1 MDKTKE
7 ALYGLIRMALTGEV
21 SMAFPESVDWNVL
34 YDYAKMQGVAA
45 IAMDGLQTLMNKT
58 GFTPVG
64 LDVKTKLQWYALAMS
79 IEKRYTKQLE
89 SSKELASVWHGTG
102 IRTLVLKGFAFAQ
115 YYPKPMQRLASDM
128 DCYLCGRYE
137 DGNREMER
145 MGIVVSRE
153 VLSCIRMFLLKII
166 RFALQ

>member
-7 ALYGLIRMALTGEV
+7 ALYGLIRMALIGEV
-21 SMAFPESVDWNVL
+21 PMAFPESVDWNVL

-79 IEKRYTKQLE
+79 IEKRHTKQLE
-89 SSKELASVWHGTG
+89 SSKEVASVWHGAG
-102 IRTLVLKGFAFAQ
+102 IRTLVLIGFAFAQ
-115 YYPKPMQRLASDM
+115 YYSIAVR
-128 DCYLCGRYE
+128 
-137 DGNREMER
+137 
-145 MGIVVSRE
+145 
-153 VLSCIRMFLLKII
+153 
-166 RFALQ
+166 